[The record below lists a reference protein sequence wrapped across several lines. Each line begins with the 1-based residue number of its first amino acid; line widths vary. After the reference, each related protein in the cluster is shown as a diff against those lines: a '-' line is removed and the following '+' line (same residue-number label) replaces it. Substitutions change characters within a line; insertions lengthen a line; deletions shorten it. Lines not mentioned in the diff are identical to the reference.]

1 MKTEKLVLGDF
12 EIFGLRDGYFHLDG
26 GTMFGVVPKVLWE
39 KKFPSDEKN
48 RIRLSL
54 SSLLVRTEKALIII
68 ETGIGPKLDQKST
81 QMYGVEQDP
90 GLVRSLRALGFSAGD
105 IQFVIN
111 THLHFDHCGGNTC
124 LNDKGEIVPTFPNAR
139 YIIQIGE
146 WESSLYPN
154 ERDKKSFLAENFL
167 PLQEHGI
174 LNLVDGD
181 TEISDGVEV
190 VVVPGH
196 TAFHQCVK
204 IHSQGKTLFFLGDL
218 VPTSAHIGLSYI
230 MSYDLYPLQTLES
243 KKKCYARAM
252 EEDWIFGFCHDPN
265 FYFGRVEQEGDKFS
279 FQPL

>member
-54 SSLLVRTEKALIII
+54 NSLLVRTKKALILI

-81 QMYGVEQDP
+81 QMYGFEQDP
-90 GLVRSLRALGFSAGD
+90 GLVRSLGALGFSAGD

-124 LNDKGEIVPTFPNAR
+124 LDDKGEIVPTFPNAR
-139 YIIQIGE
+139 YIIQRGE
-146 WESSLYPN
+146 WESSLHPN

-181 TEISDGVEV
+181 MEISDGVEV
-190 VVVPGH
+190 VVFPGH